1 MKILDK
7 EIQFDFFDA
16 KQMEKYEKESEV
28 AQKEINTMLTNI
40 KTMKQSELINKTC
53 ETIEK
58 CFDNIFGDGSSA
70 EIFKGKRNFKL
81 CLKAFKDLV
90 KARKEQ
96 QDELD
101 VEMADFE
108 KELKE
113 IGVEYKPNR
122 ATRRAKK

>member
-1 MKILDK
+1 MKILEK
-7 EIQFDFFDA
+7 EVDFDFFDGE
-16 KQMEKYEKESEV
+16 QMEKYEKESEI
-28 AQKEINTMLTNI
+28 AQKEISTMMANI

-53 ETIEK
+53 EIIEK
-58 CFDNIFGDGSSA
+58 CFDNIFGDGSSK

-96 QDELD
+96 EDELD
-101 VEMADFE
+101 VEMSDFE

-113 IGVEYKPNR
+113 IGLEYKPNR
-122 ATRRAKK
+122 ATRRTKK